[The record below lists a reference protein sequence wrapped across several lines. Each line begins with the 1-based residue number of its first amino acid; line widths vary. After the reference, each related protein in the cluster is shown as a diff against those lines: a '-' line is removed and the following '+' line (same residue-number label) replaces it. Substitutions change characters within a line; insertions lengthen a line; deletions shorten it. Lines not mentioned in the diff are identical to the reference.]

1 MGMNMHKKGF
11 HKIALGVFALSVG
24 LLANA
29 ENYMQALK
37 YYDAGEYTKAFPI
50 IVEEAKKDNK
60 AAQYRLAEMYEEGK
74 GTEVNYKESSFWYKK
89 AASKYAFV
97 EKKVFPPKADSSF
110 SERLRA
116 QVGEDSVNAGNE
128 FALSKLET
136 DTPETKKLATSLF
149 DGDFFGIQPYHA
161 NYFLPLSYS
170 KDKPRRVA
178 TTVPLQEL
186 SSNPYSEYGEN
197 TEVVFQLSLKKD
209 LSFNLFGWNEFI
221 TAAYTQKVWW
231 QLYDES
237 GPFRETNYQPE
248 LFMTIPTSQR
258 IDDAIGLKAVKLGF
272 IHESNGQEGYRSR
285 SWNRLYAEGIWQ
297 SSNLFVR
304 ARAWYRLD
312 EDEKSAAYYNGELGE
327 DLDQIIAQSDGDDN
341 PDITNYLGYGDIKMD
356 YLYRKHQFGLM
367 LRNNLDFD
375 ENRGAVEFSYAYPLF
390 DSPYTSLYVKLFN
403 GYGESLIDYNINV
416 TKASIGFSFSNG
428 L

>member
-1 MGMNMHKKGF
+1 MNMYKKGF
-11 HKIALGVFALSVG
+11 HQITLGVLGLSAA

-29 ENYMQALK
+29 ESYTQGLK
-37 YYDAGEYTKAFPI
+37 YYEAGEYHKAFPL

-74 GTEVNYKESSFWYKK
+74 GTNVNYKESSFWYKK
-89 AASKYAFV
+89 AASKYSFV
-97 EKKVFPPKADSSF
+97 EKKVFPPKSASTF
-110 SERLRA
+110 SKRLSA
-116 QVGEDSVNAGNE
+116 QVGQDSVEAGNE
-128 FALSKLET
+128 FALSKIET
-136 DTPETKKLATSLF
+136 DTPETKKLFTSLF
-149 DGDFFGIQPYHA
+149 DGDFFGIQPYYA
-161 NYFLPLSYS
+161 NYLLPVSYS
-170 KDKPRRVA
+170 KDKPRRVSS
-178 TTVPLQEL
+178 TVPLQEL
-186 SSNPYSEYGEN
+186 AASPYAQYGEN
-197 TEVVFQLSLKKD
+197 TEVIFQLSLKKD

-231 QLYDES
+231 QLYDDS

-248 LFMTIPTSQR
+248 IFMTIPTSQR

-285 SWNRLYAEGIWQ
+285 SWNRLYATGMWQ
-297 SSNLFVR
+297 SGNLFVA

-312 EDEKSAAYYNGELGE
+312 EDKKSDAYYAGDNLT
-327 DLDQIIAQSDGDDN
+327 LDQIIAQSDGDDN
-341 PDITNYLGYGDIKMD
+341 PDIHDYLGYGDIKMD
-356 YLYRKHQFGLM
+356 YLYGKHQFGLL

-375 ENRGAVEFSYAYPLF
+375 DNRGAVEFNYSYPLF